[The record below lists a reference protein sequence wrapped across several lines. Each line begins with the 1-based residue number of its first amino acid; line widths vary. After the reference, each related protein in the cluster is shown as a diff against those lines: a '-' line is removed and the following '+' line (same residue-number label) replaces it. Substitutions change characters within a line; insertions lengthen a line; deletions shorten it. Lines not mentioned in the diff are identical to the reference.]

1 MTPGSDIALVH
12 DDLHVLRGAER
23 TFAAMADCWP
33 EAPIYTLLYDAD
45 GTKRR
50 FDSHPVQGS
59 YLQRLPVRQAGFR
72 RMMPLFPNAVESLPL
87 TPYDTVVSSSSAFAH
102 GVRTKPDAVHVCYC
116 HSPFRYAWFEQARAL
131 SELPAPLRPVG
142 RRMLGRIRRWDADVA
157 QSVTHYIANSEITRE
172 RMQRYWSRDAPV
184 VHPPVDVD
192 RFNIGEPEDWF
203 LVVTELVRHK
213 RVDVALEAARLAGKP
228 VKVVGHGPDRER
240 LEQLHGDHTDFVGR
254 VDDRELADLYSRT
267 QALIMPNV
275 EEFGIAGVEAQA
287 AGRPVVAAAA
297 GGACETVVDGETGV
311 LVPPGDV
318 HALAEALSHTD
329 FDRFRAEDIADHAE
343 QFSTETFQQR
353 LRDEVA
359 QLVAVA
365 VR

>member
-1 MTPGSDIALVH
+1 MTLALVH
-12 DDLHVLRGAER
+12 DYLLVLRGAER
-23 TFAAMADCWP
+23 TFGAMADCWP
-33 EAPIYTLLYDAD
+33 EAPIYTLLYDAE
-45 GTKRR
+45 GTKHR
-50 FDSHPVQGS
+50 FGSHPVHGS
-59 YLQRLPVRQAGFR
+59 YLQKLPVRQEGFR
-72 RMMPLFPNAVESLPL
+72 RMMPLFPSAVEKLP
-87 TPYDTVVSSSSAFAH
+87 TTEYDTIVSSSSAFAH

-131 SELPAPLRPVG
+131 SELPSPLRPVG
-142 RRMLGRIRRWDADVA
+142 RRMLGRIRRWDAGVA

-172 RMQRYWSRDAPV
+172 RMRRYWDRDAPI
-184 VHPPVDVD
+184 VHPPVDVH

-240 LEQLHGDHTDFVGR
+240 LEHLHGDHADFVGR

-311 LVPPGDV
+311 LVPPDDV
-318 HALAEALSHTD
+318 HALAEALGQTD
-329 FDRFRAEDIADHAE
+329 FDRFRTTDIADHAE
-343 QFSTETFQQR
+343 QFSTETFQER
-353 LRDEVA
+353 LRSEVA
-359 QLVAVA
+359 QLVGVA
-365 VR
+365 H